1 MSNMRTFIIKV
12 NETDNVTLG
21 DNEEFEDLTKKL
33 DDNDIHFDVTSIE
46 EKLLTEDSVVAD
58 NQNIDNTEVE
68 DETVEFVL
76 PDLPESAASISKD
89 SNAQPICNGLLCR
102 LCGIKTDD
110 PIPIFSKFQD
120 ISQKISNLILVS
132 ITRDDQ
138 LSKHICT
145 ACNEKLEAIN
155 EFISVCKE
163 TEKKLCSITKSRSL
177 LRVKLKRKADG
188 NRENTIIVQD
198 DIAIYKCPN
207 CKVDLRITRTD
218 GAQNCYNGP
227 QASLIATDAST
238 SPNSFVKTIKNKA
251 HTSRSC
257 SAKKRVGTRLGKA
270 SGKSANTGIEENH
283 INDVEAIGATVN
295 ILTPLKS
302 TRKIICNVH
311 PEDDGSSNC
320 ISSREKGKMKLRD
333 IRKRAPVC
341 SAVNDVAITRKLESD
356 ALEKALFSSSSD
368 LEVPGITGEFVELDA
383 LEDSSNEIM
392 RKRAKFK
399 CEACKAEYYSYERYL
414 FHVERH
420 GTKNFYEFVCNVCKK
435 EFLTEDDLWE
445 HHRYHHSN
453 NSEGG
458 ETVSENVNALQPE
471 NNQRCTKSTCEEC
484 GARFVLRERY
494 EFHME
499 RHKLGN
505 IKIFS
510 CMICGKRFKSENI
523 LWDHYQYQHK
533 SGERIACMTCNKT
546 FVKRANL
553 NYHLKTFGH
562 KGGKRV
568 TSQDQ
573 IRQTET
579 DGDFKLSDISKSRP
593 KITCSDCGAR
603 FVLQERYEFHME
615 RHKTGR
621 MDVCLCMVCGRE
633 STNENVL
640 WDHYQY
646 MHKRTKRY
654 ACTTCGKLFHK
665 QSLLSRHQV
674 KYGHKGSREIDVD
687 TDGNALAVDSAA
699 FKKVIAEEVVEMKSV
714 NCVLCGEVVWG
725 VDPNLINDAVTCAS
739 CEGPGLSLQVDS
751 DGAKVISRR
760 QYHCNMCNK
769 HFTTKDRLEY
779 HIMRHSENMDEFICS
794 TCGKELSTEQALFE
808 HYLFVHKGAR
818 PHVCE
823 LCGKSYQ
830 FKARLK
836 EHMRSHSGERPFAC
850 EICGQRCMT
859 NNALRSHKKT
869 HITEKRFPCQI
880 CKKAFRKRQD
890 LNEHLERHWKN
901 DKTMMFPQVFSCTVC
916 FEMFPT
922 FRILKKH
929 MKETHRVKSPDPILT
944 DLQPWFECEDCHEK
958 FKHQM
963 SLKVHRERKHEG
975 KMRPVYHCDVCN
987 VTYKNARVL
996 SNHIKNKHE
1005 GGKRYKC
1012 AQCGKE
1018 YNQSTSLHNHILLHT
1033 GEKPFSCE
1041 HCEMTFRTKESR
1053 DHHQRKHTGERP
1065 YKCPRCDKSFA
1076 TTTQRREHRKREHD
1090 EGNTHHCPE
1099 CGKACFDE
1107 HGVSSHLNMHF
1118 SEKFKNTQENQ
1129 T

>member
-1 MSNMRTFIIKV
+1 MKTFTLKVGDTTNVTMTADETFKDLKEKLQMNNIDFDVMTLQIKGKPI
-12 NETDNVTLG
+12 TDNLAVANYINF
-21 DNEEFEDLTKKL
+21 DHNRP
-33 DDNDIHFDVTSIE
+33 DDE
-46 EKLLTEDSVVAD
+46 A
-58 NQNIDNTEVE
+58 
-68 DETVEFVL
+68 VEFVL
-76 PDLPESAASISKD
+76 PDLPDVA
-89 SNAQPICNGLLCR
+89 PIHNKVPSTKELCNGLLCR
-102 LCGIKTDD
+102 LCGIKTED
-110 PIPIFSKFQD
+110 PIRIFGKFQD
-120 ISQKISNLILVS
+120 ISKKINSLIPLS
-132 ITRDDQ
+132 ISRNDQ

-145 ACNEKLEAIN
+145 TCLQKLDIIN
-155 EFISVCKE
+155 EFIAICKE
-163 TEKKLCSITKSRSL
+163 TEEKFHSILRLKESPIGAETGIQHSEGDEKNL
-177 LRVKLKRKADG
+177 LIDDRT
-188 NRENTIIVQD
+188 TIYQ
-198 DIAIYKCPN
+198 CPN
-207 CKVDLRITRTD
+207 CKIDLKITRIIES
-218 GAQNCYNGP
+218 QNC
-227 QASLIATDAST
+227 QST
-238 SPNSFVKTIKNKA
+238 SKILSNVSKPTL
-251 HTSRSC
+251 
-257 SAKKRVGTRLGKA
+257 KRVAQRSHNLRSSNANRRICTRFGKTSKKFSKTA
-270 SGKSANTGIEENH
+270 AQEKPSGLERVAKEIENTS
-283 INDVEAIGATVN
+283 
-295 ILTPLKS
+295 TPLELNSES
-302 TRKIICNVH
+302 TL
-311 PEDDGSSNC
+311 SSSIGEILSVNNANC
-320 ISSREKGKMKLRD
+320 REKGKMKLRD
-333 IRKRAPVC
+333 IRKRMSTGEPATEKIVDPGNVRI
-341 SAVNDVAITRKLESD
+341 SDSD
-356 ALEKALFSSSSD
+356 ALEDALFSINSEP
-368 LEVPGITGEFVELDA
+368 EVSGITGEFVEFNT
-383 LEDSSNEIM
+383 LEENSNESIK
-392 RKRAKFK
+392 KRSRFK
-399 CEACKAEYYSYERYL
+399 CESCAGEYFSQKRYL
-414 FHVERH
+414 FHLERH
-420 GTKNFYEFVCNVCKK
+420 DSENFYDFECTICKK
-435 EFLTEDDLWE
+435 KFSTEDVLWE
-445 HHRYHHSN
+445 HRQYHFTDSPEGADGSHDNVVGSQ
-453 NSEGG
+453 SEANRK
-458 ETVSENVNALQPE
+458 S
-471 NNQRCTKSTCEEC
+471 TKSTCEEC

-499 RHKLGN
+499 RHKSGN
-505 IKIFS
+505 IKVFF
-510 CMICGKRFKSENI
+510 CMICSKRFKSENI

-533 SGERIACMTCNKT
+533 SGERFACMTCHKT

-553 NYHLKTFGH
+553 SYHLKTFGH
-562 KGGKRV
+562 KGGKIV
-568 TSQDQ
+568 AIPDQ
-573 IRQTET
+573 IQKTDIET
-579 DGDFKLSDISKSRP
+579 GIKLSDVSKPRP
-593 KITCSDCGAR
+593 KITCVECGAR
-603 FVLQERYEFHME
+603 FVLQERYEFHLE
-615 RHKTGR
+615 RHKTGK
-621 MDVCLCMVCGRE
+621 MDICVCSLCGRE

-665 QSLLSRHQV
+665 QSMLSRHQM
-674 KYGHKGSREIDVD
+674 KYGHKGKKEIDVD
-687 TDGNALAVDSAA
+687 TDGNTVSVDSAA

-714 NCVLCGEVVWG
+714 NCVLCGELVRG
-725 VDPNLINDAVTCAS
+725 VDPNLINDAVTCAN

-901 DKTMMFPQVFSCTVC
+901 DKTMMFPQVFSCAVC
-916 FEMFPT
+916 LEMFPT

-929 MKETHRVKSPDPILT
+929 MKETHRVENQDPILQ

-963 SLKVHRERKHEG
+963 SLKVHRERAHEG

-996 SNHIKNKHE
+996 SNHIKNKHQ

-1065 YKCPRCDKSFA
+1065 YKCPRCDKTFA

-1090 EGNTHHCPE
+1090 EGNTHSCPE
-1099 CGKACFDE
+1099 CGKVCFDE
-1107 HGVSSHLNMHF
+1107 HGVRSHLNTHF
-1118 SEKFKNTQENQ
+1118 SDRFKNIQEN
-1129 T
+1129 

>member
-1 MSNMRTFIIKV
+1 M
-12 NETDNVTLG
+12 
-21 DNEEFEDLTKKL
+21 
-33 DDNDIHFDVTSIE
+33 
-46 EKLLTEDSVVAD
+46 
-58 NQNIDNTEVE
+58 
-68 DETVEFVL
+68 
-76 PDLPESAASISKD
+76 
-89 SNAQPICNGLLCR
+89 
-102 LCGIKTDD
+102 
-110 PIPIFSKFQD
+110 
-120 ISQKISNLILVS
+120 
-132 ITRDDQ
+132 DDQ

-145 ACNEKLEAIN
+145 ACLDKLETMN
-155 EFISVCKE
+155 EFIKICKE
-163 TEKKLCSITKSRSL
+163 TERKLRSVIDGATKVETREEYL
-177 LRVKLKRKADG
+177 LVEDK
-188 NRENTIIVQD
+188 TT
-198 DIAIYKCPN
+198 IYKCPN
-207 CKVDLRITRTD
+207 CKIDLRITR
-218 GAQNCYNGP
+218 AEELE
-227 QASLIATDAST
+227 SLKRKSAKRVTKKLHNLRSSTTAGRRRIATR
-238 SPNSFVKTIKNKA
+238 F
-251 HTSRSC
+251 
-257 SAKKRVGTRLGKA
+257 
-270 SGKSANTGIEENH
+270 GKSDNAVQTSENTE
-283 INDVEAIGATVN
+283 D
-295 ILTPLKS
+295 
-302 TRKIICNVH
+302 NV
-311 PEDDGSSNC
+311 SSVLNTA
-320 ISSREKGKMKLRD
+320 EKGKMKLRD
-333 IRKRAPVC
+333 IRKRIQVD
-341 SAVNDVAITRKLESD
+341 SRKLESD
-356 ALEKALFSSSSD
+356 ALENVLFSVNPD
-368 LEVPGITGEFVELDA
+368 LKESGITGEFVELDA
-383 LEDSSNEIM
+383 LDDDSNESVK
-392 RKRAKFK
+392 KRGRFN
-399 CEACKAEYYSYERYL
+399 CELCKGEYYSRERYS
-414 FHVERH
+414 FHLELHDVED
-420 GTKNFYEFVCNVCKK
+420 FVCTVCKK
-435 EFLTEDDLWE
+435 ELSTEEELWE
-445 HHRYHHSN
+445 HRRYHEKE
-453 NSEGG
+453 EG
-458 ETVSENVNALQPE
+458 EEASPSQTENI
-471 NNQRCTKSTCEEC
+471 RKSTKSTCDDC

-494 EFHME
+494 EFHID
-499 RHKLGN
+499 RHKFGN

-510 CMICGKRFKSENI
+510 CMICEKIFKSENI

-533 SGERIACMTCNKT
+533 SGERYSCVTCDKT
-546 FVKRANL
+546 FLKRANL

-562 KGGKRV
+562 KGGKV
-568 TSQDQ
+568 VSSPDDTSQ
-573 IRQTET
+573 TENM
-579 DGDFKLSDISKSRP
+579 KISDVGRPRP
-593 KITCSDCGAR
+593 KITCADCGAR

-615 RHKTGR
+615 RHKLGK
-621 MDVCLCMVCGRE
+621 MDVCVCNLCGRE

-665 QSLLSRHQV
+665 QSMLGRHQI
-674 KYGHKGSREIDVD
+674 KYGHKGTREIDVD
-687 TDGNALAVDSAA
+687 TDGNTVAVDSAA

-779 HIMRHSENMDEFICS
+779 HIMRHSENMDEFVCS

-901 DKTMMFPQVFSCTVC
+901 DKTMMFPQVFSCAVC
-916 FEMFPT
+916 LEMFPT

-929 MKETHRVKSPDPILT
+929 MKETHSVESQDPILT
-944 DLQPWFECEDCHEK
+944 ELQPWFECEDCHEK

-963 SLKVHRERKHEG
+963 SLKVHRERAHEG
-975 KMRPVYHCDVCN
+975 KTRPVYHCDVCN

-996 SNHIKNKHE
+996 SNHVKNKHE

-1090 EGNTHHCPE
+1090 EGNTHSCPE
-1099 CGKACFDE
+1099 CGKICFDE
-1107 HGVSSHLNMHF
+1107 HGVRSHLNTHF
-1118 SEKFKNTQENQ
+1118 SDKFKNVIEENHA
-1129 T
+1129 

>member
-1 MSNMRTFIIKV
+1 MGAKT
-12 NETDNVTLG
+12 
-21 DNEEFEDLTKKL
+21 EE
-33 DDNDIHFDVTSIE
+33 V
-46 EKLLTEDSVVAD
+46 
-58 NQNIDNTEVE
+58 
-68 DETVEFVL
+68 
-76 PDLPESAASISKD
+76 
-89 SNAQPICNGLLCR
+89 R
-102 LCGIKTDD
+102 
-110 PIPIFSKFQD
+110 
-120 ISQKISNLILVS
+120 
-132 ITRDDQ
+132 
-138 LSKHICT
+138 
-145 ACNEKLEAIN
+145 
-155 EFISVCKE
+155 
-163 TEKKLCSITKSRSL
+163 
-177 LRVKLKRKADG
+177 KRKRNSEAEDNG
-188 NRENTIIVQD
+188 T
-198 DIAIYKCPN
+198 IYKCPS
-207 CKVDLRITRTD
+207 CKIDLSITRSD
-218 GAQNCYNGP
+218 GSENG
-227 QASLIATDAST
+227 QSSRKVSSIAVDTSELGNFSMKSIRQKSHNLRSLCGYR
-238 SPNSFVKTIKNKA
+238 K
-251 HTSRSC
+251 
-257 SAKKRVGTRLGKA
+257 VGTRLRKA
-270 SGKSANTGIEENH
+270 SCKRGKQISISNEEEEENEEEEKEGEEVVKESENTS
-283 INDVEAIGATVN
+283 I
-295 ILTPLKS
+295 PSKS
-302 TRKIICNVH
+302 SSRKRIRSEFTDNRVLS
-311 PEDDGSSNC
+311 ESGN
-320 ISSREKGKMKLRD
+320 SREKGKMKLRD
-333 IRKRAPVC
+333 IRKRMLVC
-341 SAVNDVAITRKLESD
+341 DTVNDVVKTRKLESE
-356 ALEKALFSSSSD
+356 ALENALFSMNSE
-368 LEVPGITGEFVELDA
+368 LEVPEITGEFVELDS
-383 LEDSSNEIM
+383 LEENSNESI
-392 RKRAKFK
+392 KKSSTFK
-399 CEACKAEYYSYERYL
+399 CELCQVEYYPQERYL
-414 FHVERH
+414 FHLERH
-420 GTKNFYEFVCNVCKK
+420 GYENIDEFICNVCKK
-435 EFLTEDDLWE
+435 EYPTEDDLWE
-445 HHRYHHSN
+445 HHQYHISDS
-453 NSEGG
+453 SEGRQ
-458 ETVSENVNALQPE
+458 VSPA
-471 NNQRCTKSTCEEC
+471 NNTEVFHSESNRKSTKSTCEKC

-494 EFHME
+494 EFHMK

-505 IKIFS
+505 IKLFS
-510 CMICGKRFKSENI
+510 CMICEKRFKSENI

-533 SGERIACMTCNKT
+533 SGERFACLTCDKT
-546 FVKRANL
+546 FVKKANL

-562 KGGKRV
+562 KGGKV
-568 TSQDQ
+568 VSSPDHIQ
-573 IRQTET
+573 QTDIES
-579 DGDFKLSDISKSRP
+579 GVKLSDVSKPRP
-593 KITCSDCGAR
+593 KITCVDCGAR

-615 RHKTGR
+615 RHKTGN
-621 MDVCLCMVCGRE
+621 MDTCVCTLCGRE

-640 WDHYQY
+640 WDHFQY

-665 QSLLSRHQV
+665 QSMLSRHQI
-674 KYGHKGSREIDVD
+674 KYGHKGAREINVD
-687 TDGNALAVDSAA
+687 TDGNTISVDSAA

-725 VDPNLINDAVTCAS
+725 VDPNLINDAVTCTS

-751 DGAKVISRR
+751 EGAKVISRR

-880 CKKAFRKRQD
+880 CNKAFRKRQD

-901 DKTMMFPQVFSCTVC
+901 DKTMMFPQVFSCAVC
-916 FEMFPT
+916 LEMFPT

-929 MKETHRVKSPDPILT
+929 MKETHRVENQDPILT
-944 DLQPWFECEDCHEK
+944 ELQPWFECEDCHEK

-963 SLKVHRERKHEG
+963 SLKVHRERAHEG
-975 KMRPVYHCDVCN
+975 KMRPVYHCDICN

-1041 HCEMTFRTKESR
+1041 HCELTFRTKESR

-1065 YKCPRCDKSFA
+1065 YKCPRCEKSFA

-1090 EGNTHHCPE
+1090 EGNTHSCPE
-1099 CGKACFDE
+1099 CGKICFDE
-1107 HGVSSHLNMHF
+1107 HGVRSHLNTHF
-1118 SEKFKNTQENQ
+1118 SDRFKNTQE
-1129 T
+1129 